1 MHAADHQPNSL
12 SKGNI
17 LWANGTEGSIS
28 LQHVRRKDYYGIERR
43 IRRWVM
49 GACRL
54 YVALRSNPQIEPP
67 RCKASRTTRRR
78 HSRPPTTPGPP
89 SPLSGRADDG
99 AAAVSVVGVCATAIV
114 LWRARRA
121 MAQDPTKR
129 RFRNRNQGGL
139 DQQELGYC
147 VVQ

>member
-28 LQHVRRKDYYGIERR
+28 LQHVRRKDYDGIERR

-54 YVALRSNPQIEPP
+54 YVALRSNPQIEPRQRHHVVKLLGRRGDVVHGRPPRRGHRP
-67 RCKASRTTRRR
+67 RCPAG
-78 HSRPPTTPGPP
+78 PTMALQP
-89 SPLSGRADDG
+89 SPLSAFAQQLLCCGERAEPWLKTQQKD
-99 AAAVSVVGVCATAIV
+99 ASVTGIREGWT
-114 LWRARRA
+114 
-121 MAQDPTKR
+121 DK
-129 RFRNRNQGGL
+129 N
-139 DQQELGYC
+139 
-147 VVQ
+147 